1 MKDLLRRQ
9 NIDILIEQ
17 FWRNG
22 YLTLSRKFGTFLPEP
37 SSVGGFEVDA
47 IARQKNRY
55 AIGIIINND
64 DLTDYNSFLEKVKH
78 LATRHTKYQST
89 PVKLFLGIR
98 DDCFK
103 EMKQI
108 INRLDEDIKKNIK
121 LFQITKQDNSIK
133 KRTDDIQTPLF
144 S

>member
-9 NIDILIEQ
+9 NVDLLIEQ

-22 YLTLSRKFGTFLPEP
+22 YLTLSRKFGTYLPEP
-37 SSVGGFEVDA
+37 SSVDGFEVDA

-55 AIGIIINND
+55 AIGIIINNE
-64 DLTDYNSFLEKVKH
+64 DLKDYNSFLTKIKH

-89 PVKLFLGIR
+89 PVKLFLGVKDECLNEI
-98 DDCFK
+98 
-103 EMKQI
+103 KQI
-108 INRLDEDIKKNIK
+108 VNELDEDIKKNIK
-121 LFQITKQDNSIK
+121 LFQITKQNNAVK
-133 KRTDDIQTPLF
+133 KRTNDTQTPLF